1 MSLVLVVA
9 MAAGVGLLGSSE
21 KPVGTAA
28 SPTTTSTLPGYPADP
43 ASRLPVVGWL
53 ADPAPALS
61 PPPAP
66 VPACQASQLR
76 AENIGGEGATG
87 HAADFVR
94 IENAS
99 PEPCSID
106 DKVVV
111 ELRHRGRLLASSS
124 GERVPFICSG
134 CGANRTPG
142 PLLVPP
148 LSARPPVQDYGE
160 GSSEPGVPVPAFSL
174 AQGECP
180 GGVFPE
186 GATLVLVVPDGR
198 VPIANGLP
206 LPFDYRCDYPERN
219 PQPGRPKL
227 LAGSAQGIPVRDF
240 VENDKVSV
248 EITAPRTVR
257 AGSMLRYRIRPRVS
271 GEVSLAALG
280 CPGYTQRISGV
291 AEERHRLNCEGLYY
305 SGLLADQW
313 FDMVL
318 RVPRN
323 AKPGR
328 RTLTWE
334 LDPPFGRARA
344 SREIEVA
351 P

>member
-1 MSLVLVVA
+1 VGLALLAA
-9 MAAGVGLLGSSE
+9 MAAGVALLGSSE
-21 KPVGTAA
+21 ERQAA
-28 SPTTTSTLPGYPADP
+28 SPTSSSTLPGYPADP
-43 ASRLPVVGWL
+43 ASTRPVVPWL
-53 ADPAPALS
+53 ATPAPAVR

-66 VPACQASQLR
+66 VPVCHANQLR
-76 AENIGGEGATG
+76 VENIGGEGATG
-87 HAADFVR
+87 HAAAAVR
-94 IENAS
+94 IENAT

-106 DKVVV
+106 DRVMV
-111 ELRHRGRLLASSS
+111 ELRDRRGRLFASST
-124 GERVPFICSG
+124 GQRPPFICSG

-160 GSSEPGVPVPAFSL
+160 DSGKPGVPAFWM

-186 GATLVLVVPDGR
+186 EATLFLATPDGR

-206 LPFDYRCDYPERN
+206 LPFDYRCDNSADQYP
-219 PQPGRPKL
+219 PPGRPKL
-227 LAGSAQGIPVRDF
+227 LVGYAVGIPVMDF
-240 VENDKVSV
+240 ADNDKVTV
-248 EITAPRTVR
+248 EISAPPKVR
-257 AGSMLRYRIRPRVS
+257 AGSLLRYRIRTRVS
-271 GEVSLAALG
+271 GDVSLAILG
-280 CPGYTQRISGV
+280 CPAYTQHLVGV
-291 AEERHRLNCEGLYY
+291 TEERHLLNCNALERAPEYQILW
-305 SGLLADQW
+305 DQW

-318 RVPRN
+318 RVPRY

-344 SREIEVA
+344 SLEIEIR
-351 P
+351 